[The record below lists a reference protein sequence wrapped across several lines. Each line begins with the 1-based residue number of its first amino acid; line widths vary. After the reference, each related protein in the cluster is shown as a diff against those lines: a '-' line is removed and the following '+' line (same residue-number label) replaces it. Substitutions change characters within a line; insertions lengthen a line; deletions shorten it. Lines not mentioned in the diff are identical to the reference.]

1 MALKSINVDG
11 KVFDISYEIVNPN
24 AKKDI
29 VFLHGWGSNKEIM
42 KKAFGTFL
50 SSYRHIY
57 IDMPGF
63 GNSENIYELT
73 TADYAQII
81 KEFLKKLDS
90 DFFAVAGHSFGGKVA
105 TLLNPQNLILLS
117 SAGVLEKKPLK
128 VRLKISLAKFF
139 NKVKLKSITKRFRSK
154 DVVKMSENMYKTFK
168 NVVDEDFT
176 PIFAKQ
182 TNKTLIFWGLEDKA
196 TSIKS
201 GEKISNI
208 IENSIF
214 YKLSGDHYFFLKHS
228 KQICEI
234 IEYELF

>member
-1 MALKSINVDG
+1 
-11 KVFDISYEIVNPN
+11 
-24 AKKDI
+24 
-29 VFLHGWGSNKEIM
+29 
-42 KKAFGTFL
+42 
-50 SSYRHIY
+50 
-57 IDMPGF
+57 
-63 GNSENIYELT
+63 
-73 TADYAQII
+73 
-81 KEFLKKLDS
+81 
-90 DFFAVAGHSFGGKVA
+90 
-105 TLLNPQNLILLS
+105 
-117 SAGVLEKKPLK
+117 
-128 VRLKISLAKFF
+128 
-139 NKVKLKSITKRFRSK
+139 
-154 DVVKMSENMYKTFK
+154 MYKTFK

-182 TNKTLIFWGLEDKA
+182 INKTLIFWGLEDKA